1 MSPRT
6 VAVLYRIARIIAALR
21 RRETEDEEKRTRLVA
36 DLDRALRELDGLE
49 PGWLERTPLWRS
61 ANDRKGKRHE

>member
-6 VAVLYRIARIIAALR
+6 LAVLYRIARLVAALR
-21 RRETEDEEKRTRLVA
+21 RREVEGEERTRLVA